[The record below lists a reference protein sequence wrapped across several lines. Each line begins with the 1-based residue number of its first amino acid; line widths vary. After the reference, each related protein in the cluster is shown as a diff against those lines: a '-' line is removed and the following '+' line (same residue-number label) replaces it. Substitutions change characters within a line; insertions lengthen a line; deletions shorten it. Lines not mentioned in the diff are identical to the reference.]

1 VISSECSRYKLQLD
15 EEKEKRRKGEF
26 ERRNLLK

>member
-1 VISSECSRYKLQLD
+1 VDSFKQRMLE

-26 ERRNLLK
+26 DRRNLLKEIQ